1 MRSPYFILQ
10 LGGVLVELNYDMLEL
25 RNGIRVAH
33 RYVDCPDVV
42 VRIRVQD
49 GSYHEPA
56 DKKGILHLVEHLS
69 FRPSTNPDFE
79 GELFRISGRQGSDA
93 LTDMEGISI
102 SERVPS
108 SSFGEIL
115 KLLYIL
121 ADNCSFTSPD
131 FEIEKKVVVNEISA
145 NFKRGTISYYVN
157 NLFRNNIFPSH
168 PYGILPAGELDIVK
182 KLSKETV
189 EEYKCERINASNV
202 MLTVV
207 GGYQKLVENL
217 ESTFGGLRPGIR
229 REQNITDLPLIEPV
243 RAEKRF
249 KGMPHTMM
257 MILFQAPGM
266 KDKDMIPMQ
275 ILKEY
280 LGGGTSSILFSRV
293 RQNGGL
299 AYHIGVSNLACNL
312 NRSVWAFSAERFQK
326 KNAKTIEAII
336 HQEVEKVKQEE
347 FDMKLLEMIRR
358 SFLMNFYE
366 VTLEGISEQACRIDF
381 QESVPLP
388 LSISDELKLWEE
400 LTPEDLAKTAQKY
413 FNDRYATLIVHP

>member
-1 MRSPYFILQ
+1 M
-10 LGGVLVELNYDMLEL
+10 ELKLDYDMLEL

-69 FRPSTNPDFE
+69 FRPSTNPNFE
-79 GELFRISGRQGSDA
+79 EEFFRISGRQGSDA
-93 LTDMEGISI
+93 LTDMEGVSI
-102 SERVPS
+102 SQRIPS
-108 SSFGEIL
+108 ASFGEIL

-131 FEIEKKVVVNEISA
+131 FETEKKVVVNEISA
-145 NFKRGTISYYVN
+145 NFQRGTISYYVN
-157 NLFRNNIFPSH
+157 NLYRNNIFPSH
-168 PYGILPAGELDIVK
+168 SYGILPAGELDIVK
-182 KLSKETV
+182 KLTKDTV
-189 EEYKCERINASNV
+189 EQYKTERINASNV
-202 MLTVV
+202 MITVV
-207 GGYQKLVENL
+207 GGYQNLVENL
-217 ESTFGGLRPGIR
+217 ESTFGRLRPGIR
-229 REQNITDLPLIEPV
+229 REQNINDLPFIEPI
-243 RAEKRF
+243 RAEKKF
-249 KGMPHTMM
+249 KGIPQPIM
-257 MILFQAPGM
+257 MIFFQAPGM

-280 LGGGTSSILFSRV
+280 LGGGTSSTLFSRV
-293 RQNGGL
+293 RQKGGL

-326 KNAKTIEAII
+326 KNAKTIESII
-336 HQEVEKVKQEE
+336 HQEVEKVKQGE
-347 FDMKLLEMIRR
+347 FDMKLLDIIRK
-358 SFLMNFYE
+358 SFIMNFYE

-388 LSISDELKLWEE
+388 LSVNDELKMWEE
-400 LTPEDLAKTAQKY
+400 LTPGKLAKVAQKY